1 MENWTPQQVAD
12 ALNAGEIVLIDVRE
26 PDEYH
31 AERIRGALLYPL
43 STFDPAGLPLGQ
55 GKKVVL
61 SCKAGGRSAQAV
73 NACANAG
80 LDVTAHLA
88 SGMEGWKAAG
98 LSYFRFNPASG
109 RMEEGAAA

>member
-1 MENWTPQQVAD
+1 MENWTPQEVAD
-12 ALNAGEIVLIDVRE
+12 ALEKGEIILVDVRE
-26 PDEYH
+26 PYEYE

-55 GKKVVL
+55 GKPVVL

-73 NACANAG
+73 NACMGAG
-80 LDVTAHLA
+80 LDVKAHLA

-98 LSYFRFNPASG
+98 LSYFRTDPQTG
-109 RMEEGAAA
+109 RIEEVAAG

>member
-1 MENWTPQQVAD
+1 MENWTPEEVAE
-12 ALNAGEIVLIDVRE
+12 ALEKGEIILVDVRE
-26 PDEYH
+26 PAEFEQ
-31 AERIRGALLYPL
+31 ERIRGALLYPL
-43 STFDPAGLPLGQ
+43 STFDPGGLPLGQ

-73 NACANAG
+73 NACMGAG

-98 LSYFRFNPASG
+98 LSYFRINPATG
-109 RMEEGAAA
+109 RMEEAANA